1 MAIRTVAIIAH
12 VDHGK
17 TSLVDQL
24 LQQSWT
30 LAKLEW
36 SDLIMDSNDQE
47 RERGITIYAKNTSIS
62 YDHDGV
68 TETINIVDTPWHAD
82 FWSEVERVLRM
93 VDSVLLVVDAY
104 EGPMPQTK
112 FVLKKSLELGLKPI
126 VVINKIDKS
135 TARPEWVINELFDL
149 FLTLGADDEQADFPI
164 VYASAKNGYALESLS
179 GFDPENPPASIT
191 PIFDMIIKHVKPAP
205 DLSSEPL
212 QLQVVN
218 LWYDDYLGRLGI
230 GRIYAG
236 TLAPGQQVVIY
247 GNDWSQRKG
256 KVSRVFTTLGLT
268 RVEKQLAISGDVV
281 TIAGMSDIF
290 VWETVGNESSIALPP
305 IHVDEPT
312 LTMDF
317 LVNDSPFMGRDGKL
331 VTSRNIMDRL
341 SRELETNVWLKV
353 DFDQGNRYPVSGRG
367 ELHLS
372 VLIETMRREWF
383 ELQVSAPQV
392 IMKREDGHL
401 MEPIEQVVITV
412 ADELSGTIITML
424 SDRKGL
430 MTDMVSH
437 NGMTTLT
444 FECPTRWLLWLRAE
458 FILMTK
464 GEGIM
469 YSSFS
474 HYDRHKGEI
483 KKRING
489 SMTSMDKWVAM
500 RYSIWKLQE
509 RWTIFVEPG
518 DELYEG
524 MVVGESAKPGDM
536 EVNLTKNKQ
545 LTNMRSQGHDEAM
558 RLEPIHKMTLEDAL
572 AYIGTDE
579 YVEITPKMIRIRKI
593 YLTPWDRALA
603 RKNAV

>member
-24 LQQSWT
+24 LQQSGT
-30 LAKLEW
+30 LAKLEG
-36 SDLIMDSNDQE
+36 SDLVMDSNDQE
-47 RERGITIYAKNTSIS
+47 RERGITIYAKNTSIL
-62 YDHDGV
+62 YDHDGIS
-68 TETINIVDTPWHAD
+68 ETINIVDTPWHAD
-82 FWSEVERVLRM
+82 FGSEVERVLRM

-126 VVINKIDKS
+126 VVINKIDKP

-149 FLTLGADDEQADFPI
+149 FLTLGATDEQADFQV
-164 VYASAKNGYALESLS
+164 VYSSAKNGYAMKNLD
-179 GFDPENPPASIT
+179 GFDPTNPPKSIT
-191 PIFDMIIKHVKPAP
+191 PIFDMILEHVTPTEDKS
-205 DLSSEPL
+205 DQPL
-212 QLQVVN
+212 QLQIVN
-218 LWYDDYLGRLGI
+218 LWYDDYLGRLGV

-236 TLAPGQQVVIY
+236 TIAPWQQVIVY
-247 GNDWSQRKG
+247 GNDGSQRKG
-256 KVSRVFTTLGLT
+256 KISRVFTTLWLT

-290 VWETVGNESSIALPP
+290 VGETVWGEGTIPLPP

-331 VTSRNIMDRL
+331 VTSRNIMERL
-341 SRELETNVWLKV
+341 ERELETNVGLKV
-353 DFDQGNRYPVSGRG
+353 DFWNGNRYAVSGRG
-367 ELHLS
+367 EMHLS
-372 VLIETMRREWF
+372 VLIETMRREGF
-383 ELQVSAPQV
+383 ELQVSAPEV
-392 IMKREDGHL
+392 IMKKEDWHL
-401 MEPIEQVVITV
+401 MEPIETVVVNV

-424 SDRKGL
+424 SDRKGM

-437 NGMTTLT
+437 NGQTTLT
-444 FECPTRWLLWLRAE
+444 FECPTRWLLGLRAQ

-464 GEGIM
+464 GEGIL

-474 HYDRHKGEI
+474 HYDRHKGDI
-483 KKRING
+483 PKRINW
-489 SMTSMDKWVAM
+489 SMTSMDKWTAM

-509 RWTIFVEPG
+509 RGTIFVEPG

-536 EVNLTKNKQ
+536 AINLTKNKQ
-545 LTNMRSQGHDEAM
+545 MTNVRSSGHDDAM
-558 RLEPIHKMTLEDAL
+558 RLEPIHKMSLEDAL

-579 YVEITPKMIRIRKI
+579 YVEVTPKNIRIRKI
-593 YLTPWDRALA
+593 YLNDAQRAA
-603 RKNAV
+603 AKMK